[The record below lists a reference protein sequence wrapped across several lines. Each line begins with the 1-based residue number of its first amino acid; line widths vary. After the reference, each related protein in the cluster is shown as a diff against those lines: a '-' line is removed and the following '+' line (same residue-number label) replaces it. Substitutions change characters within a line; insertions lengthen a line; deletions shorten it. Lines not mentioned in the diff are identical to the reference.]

1 MAFFFIL
8 QSKLSSV
15 SLLVP
20 FHNQRITKWTS
31 KINRFCSALE
41 ANYQMNFKYTI
52 IIINFKQILK
62 GNQRYFTISQPSQMN
77 VDSLTQIQDM
87 LQNWNFVKSCMRIK
101 ICLHYYMDGFDVTS
115 SKTYNKFCLMTMG
128 QLNEIISFSWII
140 HALFQL
146 AFSHFREENL
156 INRVNAYACI
166 YSFNSMFS
174 LNDLFYISKS

>member
-1 MAFFFIL
+1 MRTICLGYETLVRWSCSVTSNGIFFIL

-87 LQNWNFVKSCMRIK
+87 LQNWNLVKSRMRIK
-101 ICLHYYMDGFDVTS
+101 MRLQYYRYMDGFDGHIVENLQVLLNDHGSTS
-115 SKTYNKFCLMTMG
+115 WNYLVLMNNSCPIPIG
-128 QLNEIISFSWII
+128 FFAFSWRKP
-140 HALFQL
+140 H
-146 AFSHFREENL
+146 
-156 INRVNAYACI
+156 
-166 YSFNSMFS
+166 
-174 LNDLFYISKS
+174 KSR

>member
-1 MAFFFIL
+1 MIFFFIL

-31 KINRFCSALE
+31 KIDRFCSALE

-77 VDSLTQIQDM
+77 VDSLIQIQDM
-87 LQNWNFVKSCMRIK
+87 LQNWNLVKSRMRIK
-101 ICLHYYMDGFDVTS
+101 MRLQYYRYMDGFDGNIVENLQVLLNDHGSTS
-115 SKTYNKFCLMTMG
+115 WNYLVLMNNSCPIPIG
-128 QLNEIISFSWII
+128 FFAFSWRKP
-140 HALFQL
+140 H
-146 AFSHFREENL
+146 
-156 INRVNAYACI
+156 
-166 YSFNSMFS
+166 
-174 LNDLFYISKS
+174 KSR